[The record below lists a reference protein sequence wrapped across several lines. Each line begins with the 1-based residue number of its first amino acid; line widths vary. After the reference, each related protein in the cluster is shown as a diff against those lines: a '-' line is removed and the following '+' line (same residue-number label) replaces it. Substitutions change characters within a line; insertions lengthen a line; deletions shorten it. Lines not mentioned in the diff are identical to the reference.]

1 MLQYHFIFP
10 CWKIQ
15 VPSQALIPIF
25 KINIIYISELTSE
38 PDNGI
43 LESLLFIYSRL
54 VFYEIIWKFREKV
67 RFGDD
72 SAYMV
77 SFFPQYFS
85 LLYSII
91 IEDLDPTFK
100 VQTFSFA
107 VKAVIFS
114 FTGNITKGL
123 GQRKL

>member
-1 MLQYHFIFP
+1 M
-10 CWKIQ
+10 
-15 VPSQALIPIF
+15 
-25 KINIIYISELTSE
+25 
-38 PDNGI
+38 
-43 LESLLFIYSRL
+43 
-54 VFYEIIWKFREKV
+54 